1 MPSAKTLSISRA
13 QLNTL
18 RVMLNALSGR
28 SFDDTSIDQEL
39 LLLTKRQGVLLVRVV
54 GQMLRIRG
62 ALRSK
67 GTMTCLQP
75 LLNHLGI
82 TVSLAVH

>member
-1 MPSAKTLSISRA
+1 MPSAKSLSITCA

-28 SFDDTSIDQEL
+28 PFDDTSIDQEL
-39 LLLTKRQGVLLVRVV
+39 LLLTKRQGVMLVRVV
-54 GQMLRIRG
+54 GQILKIRG
-62 ALRSK
+62 ALRSSA
-67 GTMTCLQP
+67 TMTCLQP